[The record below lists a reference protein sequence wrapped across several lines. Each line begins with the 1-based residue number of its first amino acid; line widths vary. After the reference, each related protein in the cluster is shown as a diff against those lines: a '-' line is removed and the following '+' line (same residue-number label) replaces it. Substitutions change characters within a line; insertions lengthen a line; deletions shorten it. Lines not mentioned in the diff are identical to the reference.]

1 MSTEVNHERFMARA
15 LQLAKRGLYTTDPNP
30 RVGCVVVK
38 DGQIVAEGWHQTA
51 GAGHAEVEALKAA
64 GESAK
69 GATVYVTLEPCSHTG
84 KTPPCADQLIRAGI
98 VEVVCAMQDPNP
110 LVSGRGFERL
120 RQAGIPVVN
129 AVLEQQA
136 RELNPGF
143 IKRMELGLPL
153 VRCKLA
159 MSLDGR
165 TAMASGESQWI
176 TGPAARSDVQRLRAR
191 SSAIITGV
199 GTAVLDNP
207 SLNLRSD
214 ELGLENALE
223 VVQRQPLRVLLDS
236 RFRIPATAK
245 LLDQTQD
252 VLVIGAEHNASGG
265 LLAEQG
271 IETLV
276 LANEQGQVDLKAVL
290 KELAQREC
298 NEVLL
303 EAGATLSGAFLQLGL
318 VDELVLYVAPK
329 LLGGDARSLFNLPG
343 LQSMSDQIKIEIKD
357 VRNVGEDLRINAI
370 VAATS

>member
-199 GTAVLDNP
+199 GTAVLVWKMP
-207 SLNLRSD
+207 
-214 ELGLENALE
+214 
-223 VVQRQPLRVLLDS
+223 
-236 RFRIPATAK
+236 
-245 LLDQTQD
+245 
-252 VLVIGAEHNASGG
+252 
-265 LLAEQG
+265 
-271 IETLV
+271 
-276 LANEQGQVDLKAVL
+276 
-290 KELAQREC
+290 
-298 NEVLL
+298 
-303 EAGATLSGAFLQLGL
+303 
-318 VDELVLYVAPK
+318 
-329 LLGGDARSLFNLPG
+329 
-343 LQSMSDQIKIEIKD
+343 
-357 VRNVGEDLRINAI
+357 
-370 VAATS
+370 